1 MGASRKLHI
10 QSSFLGPFL
19 FEYGAL
25 IAEPSS
31 HFVGQAPGVWY
42 TSSDMLEAL
51 YQPFPMAGQ
60 ARAQIWRYAPEFH
73 RPRHVHAEPELNLIA
88 SGTGTFGV
96 GEANL
101 SVSAGDLLWWLPGQD
116 HELVWASADFDLFV
130 VGLTPELSCRVLG
143 GTLGSAYGGP
153 ARVRLGP
160 DALARFCARCAAPV
174 GPGDTAVVE
183 RHVGDLWSDAHAV
196 RTSVPDKHALT
207 RRALAAFLHRAD
219 LGRSDVAHG
228 AHSNPSEVSRHF
240 RRDVGLTLT
249 TYRTRLRL
257 LKFIGGA
264 EDGARTLLSA
274 SLAAGFGSYSQ
285 CHRAFQRTFG
295 CTPRSFFR
303 RGVSDDMRDA
313 FLPQS

>member
-1 MGASRKLHI
+1 M
-10 QSSFLGPFL
+10 P
-19 FEYGAL
+19 
-25 IAEPSS
+25 
-31 HFVGQAPGVWY
+31 
-42 TSSDMLEAL
+42 EAL
-51 YQPFPMAGQ
+51 YQPFPMAGR
-60 ARAQIWRYAPEFH
+60 ARAQIWRYAPAFH

-88 SGTGTFGV
+88 RGTGTFGV
-96 GEANL
+96 GEASL

-143 GTLGSAYGGP
+143 GAVGSAYGGP
-153 ARVRLGP
+153 ARVHLRP
-160 DALARFCARCAAPV
+160 DAIERFCIRCAAPV
-174 GPGDTAVVE
+174 AWDDTAAVE

-196 RTSVPDKHALT
+196 RRSLPDRHTLT
-207 RRALAAFLHRAD
+207 RRALMAFLHRAD
-219 LGRSDVAHG
+219 LGRSDVADR
-228 AHSNPSEVSRHF
+228 AHTDPTEVSRHF

-274 SLAAGFGSYSQ
+274 ALGAGFGSYSQ

-295 CTPRSFFR
+295 CTPRAFFR
-303 RGVSDDMRDA
+303 RGVRHDMRDA